1 MIRGSRSRSRSR
13 GRGRGRGRGR
23 NRTCKTSSFVGR
35 FPGGTSCRLG
45 PIRGLMVADLVV
57 LAVGSD
63 MEKTF
68 TTAG

>member
-1 MIRGSRSRSRSR
+1 MCRSRSRSRSKSKSR
-13 GRGRGRGRGR
+13 SRSRD
-23 NRTCKTSSFVGR
+23 RTCKTSSFVGR